1 MHAYSTHFRPREIFR
16 GFSALWFLKYL
27 GQFPSALAISG
38 HSERFSPGNIRS
50 EVGRPEGLWLTLG
63 PSTSEPFGPGEISTE
78 GPGIARAFRNLPKYF
93 KNHRAKNAQ
102 KILRGLLF
110 HQFLFSQVYLVS
122 VQKNKVKASC
132 FWSALG
138 SRAECLNDGVLVPQ
152 FWKQC

>member
-1 MHAYSTHFRPREIFR
+1 MYSTRPGEIFR

-27 GQFPSALAISG
+27 GQFLSALAILG
-38 HSERFSPGNIRS
+38 HSERFSPGKIRS
-50 EVGRPEGLWLTLG
+50 EVGRPGGLFKAIGG
-63 PSTSEPFGPGEISTE
+63 PTSELILPGENLSE
-78 GPGIARAFRNLPKYF
+78 WPEIAKALMNWPKYF